1 MTFPAAFAAK
11 TPSTRLTDSVSE
23 FDALCA
29 NDAELAELRSAI
41 RDFLA
46 ADRERFGWQPA
57 VDCWLS
63 RWDTDFSARLA
74 DAGFVGLTIPAE
86 YGGRAPTA
94 GAGYLHRYVVTEEL
108 LAQGAPV
115 AAHWIADRQVA
126 PALLTYGTEDQ
137 RRRLLPRIAAG
148 RLYSA
153 IGMSEHGAGSDLA
166 AVATRA
172 TRTDGG
178 WVLNG
183 TKVWTSGAHL
193 AHQVV
198 VLARTSPRDPEH
210 RHAGFSQFIVP
221 TDTAGVTI
229 SPIILMDGEHH
240 FNEVQFDDVALS
252 DADVLGD
259 IGDGWHQVTAELG
272 FERSG
277 PERILSTATM
287 LFDVIRSLARKGDTD
302 GRTAA
307 EIGDLIGR
315 MISLRQMSVS
325 VARALT
331 DGRDAAA
338 RAALVKDLGTRFEQE
353 SVDVAADLID
363 AVDGSSPD
371 AARLRAML
379 ATARVHSPLFTLRG
393 GTNEVL
399 RGVVAKSRE
408 AGRSAPS
415 DELGRLV
422 DDVGQRAFDAKLGRR
437 GLPDEFDADL
447 WGTLEDTGLTRLTS
461 AQGASLQ
468 ESAVVLE
475 GLARWAAAV
484 PVAETDLLAAWLAT
498 QAGLQVPGAGPLSVA
513 IADARAVDDRIAGIA
528 TDVPWPRSGP
538 VLLAMRGD
546 DATFVTVLDG
556 AEVTDSYTLAG
567 EPRGAIVFDMP
578 VADTV
583 ALSRAVGDELV
594 RRGAWARCVQ
604 IIGAF
609 SAAAELT
616 ARHIG
621 ERNQFG
627 RPLSGF
633 QAVQHA
639 LAGMLGEVERSRA
652 ATALAT
658 AAAADFGF
666 DSPRAD
672 YAVTAAKV
680 AVGRAVGPVT
690 TIAHQLHGAIG
701 TTIEH
706 PLWLATMRA
715 KGWADEYGTTGY
727 YARRLG
733 RLALSGTDPWD
744 LVVGP

>member
-1 MTFPAAFAAK
+1 MTFPAAFGVI
-11 TPSTRLTDSVSE
+11 TPRIRLTSPVSE

-41 RDFLA
+41 RGFLA

-63 RWDTDFSARLA
+63 RWDTDFSVRLA
-74 DAGFVGLTIPAE
+74 DAGFVGLTIPVE
-86 YGGRAPTA
+86 YGGRAPAA
-94 GAGYLHRYVVTEEL
+94 GGGYLHRYVVTEEL

-115 AAHWIADRQVA
+115 GAHWIADRQVA
-126 PALLTYGTEDQ
+126 PALLTYGTEEQ
-137 RRRLLPRIAAG
+137 RSRLLPLIAAG

-166 AVATRA
+166 AVATKA

-193 AHQVV
+193 AHQAV

-221 TDTAGVTI
+221 LDLAGVTI

-252 DADVLGD
+252 DADLLGD
-259 IGDGWHQVTAELG
+259 VGDGWHQVTAELG

-287 LFDVIRSLARKGDTD
+287 LFDVTRSLARRGDTD
-302 GRTAA
+302 DRTAA
-307 EIGDLIGR
+307 EIGDLMGR

-331 DGRDAAA
+331 DGQDAAA
-338 RAALVKDLGTRFEQE
+338 RAAMVKDLGTRFEQE
-353 SVDVAADLID
+353 SVDTAADLID
-363 AVDGSSPD
+363 GVEAPD

-408 AGRSAPS
+408 RQRSAPG
-415 DELGRLV
+415 DELSQLV
-422 DDVGQRAFDAKLGRR
+422 DDVGRRAFDAKLGQR

-447 WGTLEDTGLTRLTS
+447 WNTLEETGLTRLTS

-468 ESAVVLE
+468 ESAVVIE
-475 GLARWAAAV
+475 GLARWAATV

-498 QAGLQVPGAGPLSVA
+498 QADLRVPDAGPLSVA
-513 IADARAVDDRIAGIA
+513 IAEARAVDDRLAGTA

-538 VLLAMRGD
+538 LLLAVRSD
-546 DATFVTVLDG
+546 DATNVAVLDG
-556 AEVTDSYTLAG
+556 AEIVDSYTLAG
-567 EPRGAIVFDMP
+567 EPRGAITFDVP

-583 ALSRAVGDELV
+583 RLSCAVGDELM

-604 IIGAF
+604 ILGAF
-609 SAAAELT
+609 SAAADLT
-616 ARHIG
+616 TKHIG
-621 ERNQFG
+621 ERQQFG
-627 RPLSGF
+627 RPLSRF

-658 AAAADFGF
+658 AAASDFGF
-666 DSPRAD
+666 DSRRAD

-715 KGWADEYGTTGY
+715 RSWADEFGTTGY

-733 RLALSGTDPWD
+733 RMALSGDDPWD
-744 LVVGP
+744 LVVGT